1 MKSRMYTVAA
11 IALGIATALPV
22 VAQTTRFDSRPGALK
37 MRIEGTSNIHN
48 WQVEGK
54 LIGGYIEVG
63 KDFPTEA
70 GKTVAPGKVDAK
82 VEAFVPVRS
91 LVSVEK
97 DGSPYST
104 KMDEIMWEK
113 LKVAECPKIFF
124 RLTELTLKE
133 APKAKDQPY
142 VFDSKG
148 ELAVGGVTNKVS
160 VPVSVTPM
168 ADGKIRITGTA
179 ALTMTDFKIDPPAPK
194 IALGIIK
201 TGDDVKIIFDWQVAQ
216 RKKS

>member
-1 MKSRMYTVAA
+1 MYTVAA

-54 LIGGYIEVG
+54 LIGGYLEAG
-63 KDFPTEA
+63 KDFPTEP

-179 ALTMTDFKIDPPAPK
+179 ALKMTDFKIDPPAPK